1 MKYKLIREI
10 KVRVIDFVEAED
22 KKSAADNLKSLIA
35 EISDSG
41 LMDNHT
47 CVMYDNYT
55 ETIE

>member
-1 MKYKLIREI
+1 MKYKVIREI

-22 KKSAADNLKSLIA
+22 KKSAADNLKPLIA
-35 EISDSG
+35 EIR

>member
-1 MKYKLIREI
+1 MKYKVIREI

-41 LMDNHT
+41 LMNSHT